1 MQIVKIFLDKHN
13 IKEKN
18 IAIGVS
24 GGADSLA
31 LVLKANEELK
41 VYGYNVIALTVDH
54 RLRPTSTTE
63 ALYVANIMQKHNIEH
78 HILTWNEEKP
88 NCGIEEAARIARYN
102 LINDWCKKNNVS
114 YLMIA
119 HHLLDQ
125 VETFL
130 MRLQRGS
137 GLEGLCS
144 IREVSKWKNLT
155 LLRPL
160 LHTHPDTL
168 KKYLLDKNI
177 KWIED
182 ESNYNEDFLRV
193 RLRNFLPTFT
203 EKTSISAN
211 KIDEAITNLQ
221 SAENFIE
228 TYMLSL
234 FENKIQQIS
243 NDIFYLKYTTY
254 LSLHPEIKFRF
265 LAKILSKTYIPR
277 ADSLLLLIKK
287 LDKLPFLGMTLGGKE
302 IFLAYE
308 KIWIVPELKSKR
320 KETRKSWKEFI
331 EKNAEYKNKK
341 FPHKVRLAILQ
352 NQYSDVKI

>member
-1 MQIVKIFLDKHN
+1 MKIFLDKHN

-24 GGADSLA
+24 GGADSLS
-31 LVLKANEELK
+31 LVLKAHEELR
-41 VYGYNVIALTVDH
+41 VYGYNIIALTVDH
-54 RLRPTSTTE
+54 KLRPTSTTE
-63 ALYVANIMQKHNIEH
+63 AEYVAKIMKENNIEH

-88 NCGIEEAARIARYN
+88 SCGIEEAARIARYN
-102 LINDWCKKNNVS
+102 LINNWCEKNHISV
-114 YLMIA
+114 LMIA
-119 HHLLDQ
+119 HHILDQ
-125 VETFL
+125 AETFL

-144 IREVSKWKNLT
+144 IREISKWKNLT

-168 KKYLLDKNI
+168 KKYLIDKNI

-182 ESNYNEDFLRV
+182 ESNSNEDFLRV
-193 RLRNFLPTFT
+193 RLRNFLPIFT
-203 EKTSISAN
+203 EKTGISVN
-211 KIDEAITNLQ
+211 KIDEAVTNLQ
-221 SAENFIE
+221 STENFMEMYII
-228 TYMLSL
+228 SL
-234 FENKIQQIS
+234 FENKIQKIAS
-243 NDIFYLKYTTY
+243 DIYSLKYTTY
-254 LSLHPEIKFRF
+254 LSLHREIKFRF

-277 ADSLLLLIKK
+277 ADSILFLIKN
-287 LDKLPFLGMTLGGKE
+287 LDKLPFSGMTLGGKE
-302 IFLAYE
+302 IFLAYD

-331 EKNAEYKNKK
+331 EKNREYQNKK

-352 NQYSDVKI
+352 GQQNDIQ